1 MATEPDWLTRARN
14 YIGVREVP
22 GKGDAPIIQQWL
34 RRLGAWW
41 SDDAT
46 PWCGTFVATVMRDS
60 GYEIPKAW
68 YRARAWLDWGL
79 ELESPRVGC
88 IVVYERTGGGHVGF
102 VIGKDR
108 DYHLLTLGGNQAD
121 SVSIMAFPQSR
132 ALGFRWP
139 TEARAQLKHEPLPV
153 IRRPVAVSTTEA

>member
-60 GYEIPKAW
+60 GYAIPKHW
-68 YRARAWLDWGL
+68 YRAKAWLDWGL

-102 VIGKDR
+102 ILGKDR
-108 DYHLLTLGGNQAD
+108 DYRLLTLGGNQAD
-121 SVSIMAFPQSR
+121 SVNVMAFHQSR
-132 ALGFRWP
+132 AAGYRWP
-139 TEARAQLKHEPLPV
+139 KEAPPPLTRDPLPI
-153 IRRPVAVSTTEA
+153 IRQPAAVSTSEA